1 MKTLTLDDIK
11 LVLQNRNEEE
21 LKYFSVLLIP
31 YINNILFSENASL
44 IRTLSGLSLR
54 QAAKTID
61 ISGQAL
67 SQFEKK
73 KEFPE
78 DKIEKLLQ
86 VYLKIAVD
94 LAFNGNKQLL
104 NLYFTLFLFTTI
116 NYPLNLEEL
125 KLKEQNL
132 KNLTEH
138 INEAIYRENFIDE
151 IDEYSFEQSHIL
163 RMSFIMGKESV
174 YNFFYSNIYTNTKSS
189 LTAISRNLKVIRL
202 FLDIEQQEI
211 SELLGIS
218 NKTYSFY
225 ENNPSKF
232 TLNAYDAC
240 KILSKLFDQIEGI
253 KTYNEN
259 FKKRIKLLF
268 IQKTSDTDNRIIS
281 ETLYDYCIAIKYR
294 QSQKT
299 IDYLEKELEKIELLS
314 VFNIPLDNETKQTV
328 PDDTDENIFNETVK
342 SFL

>member
-1 MKTLTLDDIK
+1 MNTFSIEELK
-11 LVLQNRNEEE
+11 LILQNRNEEE

-44 IRTLSGLSLR
+44 IRILSGLSLR

-174 YNFFYSNIYTNTKSS
+174 YNFFYKNIELNTKSILS
-189 LTAISRNLKVIRL
+189 ALTRNLKNIRF
-202 FLDIEQQEI
+202 FLDIDQYEM
-211 SELLGIS
+211 SKLLGIS

-225 ENNPSKF
+225 ENNPQSY
-232 TLNAYDAC
+232 TLNVYDAY
-240 KILSKLFDQIEGI
+240 KILSKLFEHIEEN
-253 KTYNEN
+253 KTYNEEL
-259 FKKRIKLLF
+259 KKKIKFLF
-268 IQKTSDTDNRIIS
+268 IRKNDTDNKIIS
-281 ETLYDYCIAIKYR
+281 DTLYDYCIAIKYK

-299 IDYLEKELEKIELLS
+299 IEYLEKELAKIELLS
-314 VFNIPLDNETKQTV
+314 VFNVPLDNETKQIV
-328 PDDTDENIFNETVK
+328 PDDTDENIFN
-342 SFL
+342 